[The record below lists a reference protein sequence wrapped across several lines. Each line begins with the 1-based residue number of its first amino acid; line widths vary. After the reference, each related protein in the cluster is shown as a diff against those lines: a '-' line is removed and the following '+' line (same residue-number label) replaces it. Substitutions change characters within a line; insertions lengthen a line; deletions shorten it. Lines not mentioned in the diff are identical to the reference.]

1 MSHGETVIL
10 ILSSMAAG
18 GVLAVAAC
26 VIGLVRYL
34 QR

>member
-10 ILSSMAAG
+10 ILSSMVAG
-18 GVLAVAAC
+18 GILAVAAC
-26 VIGLVRYL
+26 VIGLVRYF

>member
-10 ILSSMAAG
+10 ILSSMCAG
-18 GVLAVAAC
+18 GVLATAAGA
-26 VIGLVRYL
+26 IWLVRYF